1 MKRAVLDAVLKARA
15 EAAPLALATEL
26 KTGHQCALGPEG
38 KSAGELDASE
48 AIESAASDAL
58 RNNSPAT
65 VEGPNGPVFVQP
77 FNPPLRMYIVGAVH
91 IAQALAPM
99 ATIAGYE
106 VTVIDPR
113 GSFATP
119 ERFPGVKLST
129 DWPDEAIGRAP
140 PDSRTAV
147 ITLTHDPKLDDPALI
162 AALKSEAFYIGAL
175 GSRKTHGL
183 RHERLRAEGFD
194 DRAIAR
200 IHGPIGLAL
209 GGRSPAEIA
218 IATLAQATQ
227 VLHETDPRA
236 RSAA

>member
-1 MKRAVLDAVLKARA
+1 MKRAVLEAVLSARA
-15 EAAPLALATEL
+15 AARPVALATEL
-26 KTGHQCALGPEG
+26 KTGLQCALGPDG
-38 KSAGELDASE
+38 MSAGDLEASGPL
-48 AIESAASDAL
+48 ESAAADAL
-58 RNNSPAT
+58 RNNSPVT
-65 VEGPNGPVFVQP
+65 VDGANGPIFVQP

-99 ATIAGYE
+99 ATLAGYE

-119 ERFPGVKLST
+119 ARFPGISLST

-162 AALKSEAFYIGAL
+162 AALKSGAFYIGAL
-175 GSRKTHGL
+175 GSRKTNAL
-183 RHERLRAEGFD
+183 RQDRLRAEGFD

>member
-1 MKRAVLDAVLKARA
+1 MKRAVLEAVLTARA
-15 EAAPLALATEL
+15 EARPLALATEI
-26 KTGHQCALGPEG
+26 KTGLQCAIGPDG
-38 KSAGELDASE
+38 KSAGDLDAS
-48 AIESAASDAL
+48 AQIESAASDAL
-58 RNNSPAT
+58 RNNSPVT
-65 VEGPNGPVFVQP
+65 VDGPNGPIFVQP
-77 FNPPLRMYIVGAVH
+77 FNPALRMYIVGAVH

-119 ERFPGVKLST
+119 ERFPGIKLST
-129 DWPDEAIGRAP
+129 DWPDEAMGQAP

-183 RHERLRAEGFD
+183 RQERLRAEGFD
-194 DRAIAR
+194 DRTIAR

-218 IATLAQATQ
+218 VATLAQATQ

>member
-26 KTGHQCALGPEG
+26 KTGHQCALWPDG
-38 KSAGELDASE
+38 KAAGELDASE
-48 AIESAASDAL
+48 ALKSAASEAL
-58 RNNSPAT
+58 RNNSPVTA
-65 VEGPNGPVFVQP
+65 EGPNGPIFVQP

-99 ATIAGYE
+99 ATIAGYA

-119 ERFPGVKLST
+119 ERFPGVNLST
-129 DWPDEAIGRAP
+129 EWPDEAIGRAP

-162 AALKSEAFYIGAL
+162 AALNSDAFYIGAL

-183 RHERLRAEGFD
+183 RQERLRAEGFD
-194 DRAIAR
+194 DRALAR

>member
-15 EAAPLALATEL
+15 EAQPLALATEL
-26 KTGHQCALGPEG
+26 KTGLQRALSPNGNSTG
-38 KSAGELDASE
+38 DLAISD
-48 AIESAASDAL
+48 AIESAAADAL
-58 RNNSPAT
+58 RDNRPVT
-65 VEGPNGPVFVQP
+65 VDGPNGAIFVQP
-77 FNPPLRMYIVGAVH
+77 FNPALRMFIVGAVH

-99 ATIAGYE
+99 AALAGYA

-119 ERFPGVKLST
+119 ERFPGIELST

-140 PDSRTAV
+140 PDARTAV

-162 AALKSEAFYIGAL
+162 AALHSPAFYIGAL
-175 GSRKTHGL
+175 GSRKTHAL
-183 RHERLRAEGFD
+183 RQDRLRAEGFD
-194 DRAIAR
+194 DRTLAR

-218 IATLAQATQ
+218 VATLAQATQ
-227 VLHETDPRA
+227 VLNQSDPHA

>member
-15 EAAPLALATEL
+15 QARPLALATEI
-26 KTGHQCALGPEG
+26 KTGLQCALGPDG
-38 KSAGELDASE
+38 KSAGELDTSE
-48 AIESAASDAL
+48 AIEDAASTAL
-58 RNNSPAT
+58 RNNSPVT
-65 VEGPNGPVFVQP
+65 VDGPNGPIFVQP
-77 FNPPLRMYIVGAVH
+77 FNPDLRMYIVGAVH

-99 ATIAGYE
+99 ATITGYE

-119 ERFPGVKLST
+119 ERFPGINLST
-129 DWPDEAIGRAP
+129 DWPDEAIGQAP

-147 ITLTHDPKLDDPALI
+147 ITLTHDPKLDDPALV

-183 RHERLRAEGFD
+183 RQERLRAEGFD

>member
-1 MKRAVLDAVLKARA
+1 MKRAVLDAILKARA
-15 EAAPLALATEL
+15 DAAPLALATEIN
-26 KTGHQCALGPEG
+26 TGLQCALGPNG
-38 KSAGELDASE
+38 KHAGDLDATE

-58 RNNSPAT
+58 RNNSPVT
-65 VEGPNGPVFVQP
+65 VERPNGAIFVQP
-77 FNPPLRMYIVGAVH
+77 FNPRLRMYIVGAVH

-99 ATIAGYE
+99 AALAGYE

-119 ERFPGVKLST
+119 ERFPGIKLSI
-129 DWPDEAIGRAP
+129 DWPDEAIAQAP
-140 PDSRTAV
+140 PDARTAV

-162 AALKSEAFYIGAL
+162 AALKSQAFYIGAL

-183 RHERLRAEGFD
+183 RQDRLRAEGFD
-194 DRAIAR
+194 DRALAR

>member
-1 MKRAVLDAVLKARA
+1 MKRAVLEAILKARA
-15 EAAPLALATEL
+15 EAAPLALATEI
-26 KTGHQCALGPEG
+26 KSGNQCALGPGSGNVGDLEA
-38 KSAGELDASE
+38 SAELE
-48 AIESAASDAL
+48 TAAMDAL
-58 RNNSPAT
+58 RDNRPVT
-65 VEGPNGPVFVQP
+65 VEGPNGPIFVQP
-77 FNPPLRMYIVGAVH
+77 FNPRLRMYIVGAVH

-113 GSFATP
+113 GSFATS
-119 ERFPGVKLST
+119 ERFPGIKLST
-129 DWPDEAIGRAP
+129 DWPDEAIGQAP

-183 RHERLRAEGFD
+183 RQERLRAEGFD
-194 DRAIAR
+194 DRALAR

>member
-1 MKRAVLDAVLKARA
+1 MKRPVLEAVIAARA
-15 EAAPLALATEL
+15 QATPLALATEL
-26 KTGHQCALGPEG
+26 ATGQQRAIEVGGQSVGDLTATPQ
-38 KSAGELDASE
+38 
-48 AIESAASDAL
+48 IESAAAEAL
-58 RNNSPAT
+58 RDNRPVT
-65 VEGPNGPVFVQP
+65 IEGPNGAIFVQP
-77 FNPPLRMYIVGAVH
+77 FNPALRMFIVGAVH

-99 ATIAGYE
+99 ATLAGYD

-119 ERFPGVKLST
+119 ERFPGIGLST
-129 DWPDEAIGRAP
+129 EWPDDAIGKAP

-162 AALKSEAFYIGAL
+162 AALRSRAFYVGAL
-175 GSRKTHGL
+175 GSKKTHAL
-183 RHERLRAEGFD
+183 RLERLRAEGFD
-194 DRAIAR
+194 DMALGR

-227 VLHETDPRA
+227 VLHTTDPRA

>member
-1 MKRAVLDAVLKARA
+1 MKRAVLETVLTARA
-15 EAAPLALATEL
+15 EARPLALATEL
-26 KTGHQCALGPEG
+26 KTGLQCALGPDG
-38 KSAGELDASE
+38 KSTGDLDASE
-48 AIESAASDAL
+48 QLENAASEAL
-58 RNNSPAT
+58 RNNSPVT
-65 VEGPNGPVFVQP
+65 VDGPNGAIFVQP
-77 FNPPLRMYIVGAVH
+77 FNPALRMYIVGAVH

-99 ATIAGYE
+99 AALAGYE

-162 AALKSEAFYIGAL
+162 ASLKSEAFYIGAL

-183 RHERLRAEGFD
+183 RQERLRAEGFD
-194 DRAIAR
+194 DRTIAR

>member
-15 EAAPLALATEL
+15 EALPLALATEL
-26 KTGHQCALGPEG
+26 KTGQQRALGPDG
-38 KSAGELDASE
+38 SGAGDLAVSDQV
-48 AIESAASDAL
+48 ESAAADAL
-58 RNNSPAT
+58 RDNRPAT
-65 VEGPNGPVFVQP
+65 VEGPNGPIFVQP
-77 FNPPLRMYIVGAVH
+77 FNPALRMYIVGAVH

-99 ATIAGYE
+99 AALAGYA

-119 ERFPGVKLST
+119 ERFPGIALST
-129 DWPDEAIGRAP
+129 DWPDQAIGQAP

-162 AALKSEAFYIGAL
+162 AALRSQAFYIGAL
-175 GSRKTHGL
+175 GSRKTHAL
-183 RHERLRAEGFD
+183 REERLRAEGFD
-194 DRAIAR
+194 DRALAR

-209 GGRSPAEIA
+209 GGRWPAEIA

-227 VLHETDPRA
+227 VLHQSDQNA

>member
-1 MKRAVLDAVLKARA
+1 MKRAVLDKVLKARA
-15 EAAPLALATEL
+15 DAFPLALATEL
-26 KTGHQCALGPEG
+26 KTGLQHALSPDGT
-38 KSAGELDASE
+38 SAGDLAVSDL
-48 AIESAASDAL
+48 IESAAADAL
-58 RNNSPAT
+58 RDNRPMT
-65 VEGPNGPVFVQP
+65 VDGPNGPIFVQP
-77 FNPPLRMYIVGAVH
+77 FNPALRMYIVGAVH

-99 ATIAGYE
+99 AALAGYV

-119 ERFPGVKLST
+119 ERFPGIALST

-162 AALKSEAFYIGAL
+162 AALRSQAFYIGAL
-175 GSRKTHGL
+175 GSRKTHAL
-183 RHERLRAEGFD
+183 REDRLRAEGFD
-194 DRAIAR
+194 EGALAR

-227 VLHETDPRA
+227 VLHQSDPRA
-236 RSAA
+236 RSAT

>member
-26 KTGHQCALGPEG
+26 KTGRQCALA
-38 KSAGELDASE
+38 AGGDGVGDLDATGD
-48 AIESAASDAL
+48 IENAVADAL
-58 RNNSPAT
+58 RDNRPAT
-65 VEGPNGPVFVQP
+65 VEGPNGPIFVQP
-77 FNPPLRMYIVGAVH
+77 FNPALRMYIVGAVH

-99 ATIAGYE
+99 ASLAGYA

-113 GSFATP
+113 GSFATT
-119 ERFPGVKLST
+119 ERFPGVALST
-129 DWPDEAIGRAP
+129 GWPDEAIGQAP

-147 ITLTHDPKLDDPALI
+147 VTLTHDPKLDDPALA
-162 AALKSEAFYIGAL
+162 AALRSQAFYIGAL
-175 GSRKTHGL
+175 GSKKTHAL
-183 RHERLRAEGFD
+183 RLDRLRAEGFD
-194 DRAIAR
+194 DRALAR

-227 VLHETDPRA
+227 ALHETDPRA

>member
-1 MKRAVLDAVLKARA
+1 MKRAILDAVLTARA
-15 EAAPLALATEL
+15 EARPLALATEL
-26 KTGHQCALGPEG
+26 KTGRQCALGPDG
-38 KSAGELDASE
+38 KNAGDLDASE
-48 AIESAASDAL
+48 QIEEAASDAL
-58 RNNSPAT
+58 RNNSPVT
-65 VEGPNGPVFVQP
+65 IDGPNGPIFVQP
-77 FNPPLRMYIVGAVH
+77 FNPPLRMYIIGAVH

-99 ATIAGYE
+99 ATLAGYE

-119 ERFPGVKLST
+119 ERFPGIKLST
-129 DWPDEAIGRAP
+129 DWPDEAIGQAP

-162 AALKSEAFYIGAL
+162 AALKSDAFYIGAL

-183 RHERLRAEGFD
+183 RQERLRAEGFD